1 MIRLPGLSD
10 SHVHMREPGATHKED
25 WLSGTAAAVAGG
37 FTSVL
42 AMPNTQPP
50 ITEEGSF
57 KSVIQKAQRNAYCDF
72 GQFAGAGPQNARH
85 VSQFAPRSAGL
96 KMYLDQTYG
105 PLRLDS
111 MVYWMEHFKH
121 WPRDLPIVAHAEGRT
136 MAAVILIAA
145 LYERSVHIAHVSRRE
160 EILLIRKARERGLQV
175 TCEVTPH
182 HLLLTEDDITQLGS
196 GRSEVRPRLASA
208 HDRDALWENLSV
220 IDCLATDHAPHTL
233 AEKDGDDPPP
243 GYPGLET
250 ALPLMLTAVAEG
262 RLSIDRIVQMMHV
275 NPVRIFRLPEQQ
287 QTWVE
292 IDPDAAG
299 EIKAERMYSRCGWT
313 PFEGWPVRGRVSRV
327 VLRGV
332 DVFHEGRVIGK
343 PGFGKNV
350 RDQSVGEVD
359 QSPEESF

>member
-208 HDRDALWENLSV
+208 RDRDALWENLSV

-262 RLSIDRIVQMMHV
+262 RLSIDRLVQMMHV